1 MQGTL
6 CYFGAKHF
14 DDENILTDFIE
25 LLELLQKQ
33 NKIADLE
40 ITTQASVLI
49 AGKTASST
57 ISFKV
62 VGGFTIGKYH
72 KIKDWIQK
80 TYPVLSVKRLYHKQK
95 IMVYYNECE
104 D

>member
-1 MQGTL
+1 MQETL

-14 DDENILTDFIE
+14 DAENILTDFIE

-33 NKIADLE
+33 NRIYNLA
-40 ITTQASVLI
+40 ITTESA
-49 AGKTASST
+49 TTT
-57 ISFKV
+57 ISFNV
-62 VGGFTIGKYH
+62 VGGFTIGKYL
-72 KIKDWIQK
+72 KIKDWIEK
-80 TYPVLSVKRLYHKQK
+80 TYPVLSVKRLYHKHK